1 MLHVVLKPNA
11 LPYVLLLAVFL
22 SQPGWA
28 SERARGE
35 GRQSPNSTRAE
46 QWLNAPWR
54 NAESRSGNDG
64 QVRRQPGQP
73 ERNREVHRD
82 SLQPVSDNKNERPS
96 LSPEARRELRQQI
109 HEAGKELYRQTP
121 VQ

>member
-1 MLHVVLKPNA
+1 
-11 LPYVLLLAVFL
+11 
-22 SQPGWA
+22 
-28 SERARGE
+28 
-35 GRQSPNSTRAE
+35 
-46 QWLNAPWR
+46 
-54 NAESRSGNDG
+54 
-64 QVRRQPGQP
+64 QPGQP
-73 ERNREVHRD
+73 ERNREVRRD